1 MLLCTATKFLLSDS
15 RFGGCL
21 ICDMTPRTDAELL
34 RAYVRD
40 AAESAFGEL
49 VTRYTNL
56 VYSAALRQCAC
67 PELAREVT
75 QDVFTD
81 LARKARTLAENISD
95 DATLGPWLYKS
106 TRYAALNAARDE
118 RRRVARALT
127 LMPELHGPP
136 DEPPWN
142 RVAPV
147 LDDAMAEL
155 NDAEREAVVL
165 RYFQNLDFH
174 AVGRALNVSD
184 DTAQKRVSR
193 AIERLRELIAKRG
206 VTVGGSGLV
215 ILLAANSVQAAPIGL
230 GATMLAVAAK
240 AGAAKAASS
249 TSALVWL
256 AVGQAKLAL
265 AVGVVVLLGVVAA
278 VNLRDDG
285 SRTGA
290 GDRVRLPVGNGVAK
304 ISMGASHGFILASDG
319 SLWSWGTNFVGWP
332 VLGLGPVNFQ
342 PHLRR
347 IGNDQDWVD
356 ISTSFTHALAIKSD
370 GTIWGWGDNLS
381 GQLGN
386 GLSGRRNALKPV
398 PAPTV
403 PGNDW
408 KQVTAGG
415 SHSLALKKDGT
426 LWAWGENWGGQTGL
440 GLTNQRI
447 TTVTQV
453 GTNTDWVK
461 VWAAGLQSAGLRSD
475 GSLWFWGHL
484 VGDSKDTNFFR
495 IPTRVSAD
503 TNWLEASFGYFSVHA
518 IKTDGTLW
526 AWGRDAGMYTGQPIQ
541 RLNPTP
547 VRVGTASDW
556 QAGPTSEYFYR
567 LLQKRDGSIWA
578 LDASDYKYVAKTNH
592 LPAQWRRIA
601 LKKKVVAFGAASRGI
616 TGVALTDEGEV
627 WTWGNVIGENTP
639 GWPTLQTV
647 ADKLGWKTDRFRSK
661 PLIREEPWRLP
672 HEE

>member
-1 MLLCTATKFLLSDS
+1 
-15 RFGGCL
+15 
-21 ICDMTPRTDAELL
+21 MTPRTDAELL
-34 RAYVRD
+34 RTYARD
-40 AAESAFGEL
+40 ATEPAFGEL
-49 VTRYTNL
+49 VTRYTGL
-56 VYSAALRQCAC
+56 VYSAALRQCAS

-81 LARKARTLAENISD
+81 LARKARTLAKNFSGD
-95 DATLGPWLYKS
+95 STLGPWLYKS

-118 RRRVARALT
+118 RRRVARELT

-136 DEPPWN
+136 DEPAWD

-174 AVGRALNVSD
+174 AVGRALHVSD

-193 AIERLRELIAKRG
+193 AVERLRELIAKRG
-206 VTVGGSGLV
+206 VTVGGSGLM

-230 GATMLAVAAK
+230 GATMLAVATK
-240 AGAAKAASS
+240 AGAAKAAFS
-249 TSALVWL
+249 TSTLGWM
-256 AVGQAKLAL
+256 AVGQAKLAC

-285 SRTGA
+285 SRTGS
-290 GDRVRLPVGNGVAK
+290 GSRLRLPVGNGTAK

-319 SLWSWGTNFVGWP
+319 SLWCWGTNFAGWP

-356 ISTSFTHALAIKSD
+356 ISTSFTLALAIKSD
-370 GTIWGWGDNLS
+370 GTIWGWGDNLR

-386 GLSGRRNALKPV
+386 GLSGRRNALKPLPV
-398 PAPTV
+398 PTV

-408 KQVTAGG
+408 KQVAAGG
-415 SHSLALKKDGT
+415 SHSLALKNDGT
-426 LWAWGENWGGQTGL
+426 LWAWGENWSGQTGL
-440 GLTNQRI
+440 GLTNTRI

-453 GTNTDWVK
+453 GTNADWIK
-461 VWAAGLQSAGLRSD
+461 VWAAGLQSAALRSD

-484 VGDSKDTNFFR
+484 VGDGSKDTNFFR
-495 IPTRVSAD
+495 VPSRVSAD
-503 TNWLEASFGYFSVHA
+503 TNWLEASFGFFSIHA

-556 QAGPTSEYFYR
+556 QTGPTSEYFYR
-567 LLQKRDGSIWA
+567 LLQKRDGSLWA
-578 LDASDYKYVAKTNH
+578 LDASDYMYLAKTNH
-592 LPAQWRRIA
+592 LPAQWRRIP
-601 LKKKVVAFGAASRGI
+601 LKKKVVAFGATARGI

-627 WTWGNVIGENTP
+627 WTWGEVMGETTP
-639 GWPTLQTV
+639 GWPALQTM
-647 ADKLGWKTDRFRSK
+647 ADKLGWKTGLFRSK
-661 PLIREEPWRLP
+661 PVVREDPWRLP